1 MRSRYRFPDRMRP
14 ASLQERHEFY
24 KQEFQTSLVQEWF
37 RGWTTPIVFAVVIGR
52 HTKISPDLYR
62 RDRTRTILIDEY
74 DTLQDLRRYCIEFR
88 PESVYYDRNVY
99 KNWDEARRGP
109 DKIEQ
114 LGKSYGQQLAFDI
127 DPENFQCPIHGTLEE
142 KMNRRQGLSFC
153 RLELQLAQEQT
164 LGLVDELS
172 DSFGELRIVYSGR
185 GFHVHVLD
193 EDAFFW
199 TPKRRLSLA
208 SSLARRG
215 YLMDE
220 WVAGGSMRLIRLP
233 HSLNGL
239 VSRVARPLDRV
250 KVHSF
255 DAVTDP
261 YYLPGFTRS

>member
-1 MRSRYRFPDRMRP
+1 MRP
-14 ASLQERHEFY
+14 ASLQERYEFY
-24 KQEFQTSLVQEWF
+24 KREFQTNLIREWF
-37 RGWTTPIVFAVVIGR
+37 RGWTKPIVFAAVIGR
-52 HTKISPDLYR
+52 HTKIFSTRYR
-62 RDRTRTILIDEY
+62 ANWDRTILIDEY
-74 DTLQDLRRYCIEFR
+74 DTLQDLRRYCVEFK

-99 KNWDEARRGP
+99 QNWDEARRGP

-114 LGKSYGQQLAFDI
+114 LGKSFGQQLAFDI
-127 DPENFQCPIHGTLEE
+127 DPENFECPIHGTLEE

-153 RLELQLAQEQT
+153 RLELQLAQEQA

-199 TPKRRLSLA
+199 TPKRRLKLTRSLA
-208 SSLARRG
+208 HRG

-220 WVAGGSMRLIRLP
+220 WVTGGAMRLIRLP

-239 VSRVARPLDRV
+239 VSRVARPLDRA
-250 KVHSF
+250 KVDSF
-255 DAVTDP
+255 DAMTDP
-261 YYLPGFTRS
+261 YCLPGFTRS

>member
-1 MRSRYRFPDRMRP
+1 
-14 ASLQERHEFY
+14 
-24 KQEFQTSLVQEWF
+24 
-37 RGWTTPIVFAVVIGR
+37 
-52 HTKISPDLYR
+52 
-62 RDRTRTILIDEY
+62 
-74 DTLQDLRRYCIEFR
+74 
-88 PESVYYDRNVY
+88 VYYDRNVY
-99 KNWDEARRGP
+99 QNWDEARRGP

-114 LGKSYGQQLAFDI
+114 LGKSFGQQLAFDI
-127 DPENFQCPIHGTLEE
+127 DPENFECPIHGTLEE

-153 RLELQLAQEQT
+153 RLELQLAQEQA

-172 DSFGELRIVYSGR
+172 HSFGELRIVYSGR

-199 TPKRRLSLA
+199 TPKRRLKLTRSLA
-208 SSLARRG
+208 HRG

-220 WVAGGSMRLIRLP
+220 WVTGGAMRLIRLP

-239 VSRVARPLDRV
+239 VSRVARPLDRA

-261 YYLPGFTRS
+261 YCLPGFTRS